1 MRVNPKRLAIGE
13 GYHGCYGVAAIISRL
28 TGMTLIPLNT
38 PAADLRP
45 GDLVHLETPLNPYG
59 TASSIAAC
67 AERAHAAGAL
77 LSVDAT
83 FAPPPLQN
91 PFLQGA
97 DYVVHSATKYL
108 GGHSDLLGGVLV
120 VQDQAVA
127 ALLRNE
133 RSYLGSVMGGLESWL
148 GLRSIRT
155 LEVRVERQSTSATRL
170 ARWLQ
175 ELAKTDAVVG
185 TVVREV
191 MHASLQ
197 AQEPWLAIQM
207 PHGFGPVFAIAM
219 HTREQ
224 AKTLP
229 SRLRYFHHAT
239 SLGGV
244 ESLVE
249 WRAMTDATVS
259 PTIVRVSVGC
269 EGWED
274 LRDDLERGLREVA
287 GMALA

>member
-1 MRVNPKRLAIGE
+1 M
-13 GYHGCYGVAAIISRL
+13 
-28 TGMTLIPLNT
+28 
-38 PAADLRP
+38 
-45 GDLVHLETPLNPYG
+45 HLETPLNPHG
-59 TASSIAAC
+59 TASSIAAY
-67 AERAHAAGAL
+67 AARAHAAGAL
-77 LSVDAT
+77 LSIDAT

-91 PFLQGA
+91 PFAHGA

-120 VQDQAVA
+120 TQDPVVA
-127 ALLRNE
+127 AQLRDE
-133 RSYLGSVMGGLESWL
+133 RSLLGSVMGGLEAWL

-155 LEVRVERQSTSATRL
+155 LELRVERQSASATRL

-175 ELAKTDAVVG
+175 ELTRSDAVVG
-185 TVVREV
+185 AVVKAV
-191 MHASLQ
+191 THASLQ

-207 PHGFGPVFAIAM
+207 PRGFGPVFAIRM
-219 HTREQ
+219 GTREQ

-249 WRAMTDATVS
+249 WRAMSDAMVDPTV
-259 PTIVRVSVGC
+259 VRVSVGC

-274 LRDDLERGLREVA
+274 LRDDLERGLREIA
-287 GMALA
+287 GMALG